1 MSKNIRSTLLVITLC
16 ILGSIN
22 HAGCSSGNV
31 APTEVVDAWK
41 PPEAIDTT
49 MPVSCE
55 KNRSLFTYDEN
66 APLDIQEVSHRREE
80 GATIIDLRYAS
91 PKGGRVPATLVIPD
105 GVGPFAGMIYQHG
118 MPATRQ
124 HLIPGAV
131 TYARMGAVVILIDA
145 PFARPEHGSAEP
157 LTFTEQDRREQIQLI
172 VDLRRA
178 VDLLLSRSDVD
189 PQRLAYV
196 GISYGG
202 AMGGLLSG
210 VENRIKGYVLQVGD
224 GGLLTHFTGVEDRD
238 WWQAKPE
245 EVRQQWAAWMWPVE
259 PIHYVACASP
269 AELLFQNGT
278 LDQMVPPADALR
290 YQNAGSEPKTILWYQ
305 NGHGLGVA
313 AGRDQAEWL
322 SKVIGID
329 SHRHLPRSVEIVLNV
344 WLILVTGSLVIITW
358 MLWRTR
364 PVANGARLMWLL
376 TTAFMGPL
384 GLSIYWISNRSS
396 QRTNESAAQV
406 SIFRRSLGSAA
417 WASTGNMLGGIGVM
431 ALLLYLPGIFGAY
444 LGLQITA
451 VFFLPFCAGWLVFA
465 VSKWISR
472 TDANYVISYR
482 RSVFAEAVSTC
493 WVLVGVYPTVAII
506 NGRTIERWTVP
517 FRFDLSYP
525 PLWVVLCMAVFV
537 GTLTALP
544 LHLWMIRRGEIRWG
558 ITNPPDESIV
568 KRLPWYWQIF
578 VLAVSFALLLGAIF
592 LSMQIA

>member
-1 MSKNIRSTLLVITLC
+1 MSKNIRSTLLVLALC
-16 ILGSIN
+16 ILGGIN
-22 HAGCSSGNV
+22 LAGCSSGNV
-31 APTEVVDAWK
+31 PPPDIVDAWK
-41 PPEAIDTT
+41 LPEGIDETS
-49 MPVSCE
+49 PVSCE
-55 KNRSLFTYDEN
+55 KNRSLFAYDEE
-66 APLDIQEVSHRREE
+66 APLDIQEVSRRREE
-80 GATIIDLRYAS
+80 GVTVIDLSYAS
-91 PKGGRVPATLVIPD
+91 PKGGRVPATLVVPN
-105 GVGPFAGMIYQHG
+105 GSGPFAGMIYQHG

-131 TYARMGAVVILIDA
+131 IYARMGAIVILIDA

-172 VDLRRA
+172 IDLRRA

-202 AMGGLLSG
+202 AMGGLLAG

-224 GGLLTHFTGVEDRD
+224 GGLVTHFTGVEDRD

-245 EVRQQWAAWMWPVE
+245 EVRRQWVAWMWPIE
-259 PIHYVACASP
+259 PIHYVACANP

-278 LDQMVPPADALR
+278 LDRAVPPADALR
-290 YQNAGSEPKTILWYQ
+290 YQEAGSEPKTILRYE

-322 SKVIGID
+322 SKVIGIA
-329 SHRHLPRSVEIVLNV
+329 SHRPLPRSVEIVLNV
-344 WLILVTGSLVIITW
+344 WFILVAGSLAIITW
-358 MLWRTR
+358 TLWRTR
-364 PVANGARLMWLL
+364 SVAYGARLMWLL
-376 TTAFMGPL
+376 TTAFLGPL
-384 GLSIYWISNRSS
+384 GLSIYWISSRSS
-396 QRTNESAAQV
+396 QGTKESAAQG

-417 WASTGNMLGGIGVM
+417 WASTGNMLGGIGVI

-444 LGLQITA
+444 LALQIAA
-451 VFFLPFCAGWLVFA
+451 VFFLPFCAGWLVFV

-472 TDANYVISYR
+472 TDANYALSYR

-493 WVLVGVYPTVAII
+493 WALVGIYPTVTII
-506 NGRTIERWTVP
+506 NGQAIERWTVP

-525 PLWVVLCMAVFV
+525 PLWAVLCLAVFV
-537 GTLTALP
+537 GTMTTLP
-544 LHLWMIRRGEIRWG
+544 FHLWMIRRGEIRWG
-558 ITNPPDESIV
+558 STNPLDEGNL
-568 KRLPWYWQIF
+568 KGPPWYWQ
-578 VLAVSFALLLGAIF
+578 VSLLAVSFAVMLGAIF